1 MTKNKFNQKGK
12 IMVASWVKESRAKA
26 YTRNSKMIV
35 VLEIANAQVASFVM
49 LKDNTSCFEIE
60 EEINVVFSAFA

>member
-1 MTKNKFNQKGK
+1 
-12 IMVASWVKESRAKA
+12 
-26 YTRNSKMIV
+26 MIV